1 MLGTEPPGP
10 DLPHVMQVTS
20 QRRYD
25 FVELI
30 QEINLEAI
38 ASIVSELWV
47 ALRHGRN
54 IFTVGNGGSAAT
66 ASHLA
71 TDIRSAVSTDCTFAD
86 QARVWPLAD
95 LVALTTAT
103 SNDYS
108 YEDSFAIPLRQ
119 SISRGDLLIAISVS
133 GESPNVLRAVEETRA
148 RGGRIVALTGK
159 PTARLAAEADAV
171 IAVDHDDYGH
181 VEDVHQWVCHAI
193 AANLRSVGHLALN
206 GGARRI
212 PHP

>member
-1 MLGTEPPGP
+1 MLVGTEPPGP
-10 DLPHVMQVTS
+10 DLPHVMRVTS
-20 QRRYD
+20 RRRSE

-30 QEINLEAI
+30 QEVNLETLG
-38 ASIVSELWV
+38 SIVSELWV
-47 ALRHGRN
+47 ALHEGRN

-86 QARVWPLAD
+86 QAKVWPLAD
-95 LVALTTAT
+95 LVSLTTAT

-108 YEDSFAIPLRQ
+108 YEDSFAVPLRQ
-119 SISRGDLLIAISVS
+119 SLSRGDLLIAISVS
-133 GESPNVLRAVEETRA
+133 GESPNVLRAVRETRT
-148 RGGRIVALTGK
+148 RGGRVVALTGR
-159 PTARLAAEADAV
+159 PTARLAADADV
-171 IAVDHDDYGH
+171 VVAVDHDDYGH

-206 GGARRI
+206 GGAR
-212 PHP
+212 